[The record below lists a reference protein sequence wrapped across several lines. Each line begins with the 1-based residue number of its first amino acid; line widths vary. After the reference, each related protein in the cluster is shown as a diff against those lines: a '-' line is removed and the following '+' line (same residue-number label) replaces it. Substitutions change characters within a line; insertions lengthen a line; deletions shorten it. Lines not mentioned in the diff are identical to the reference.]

1 MIHIDSLC
9 DQSLLMA
16 YEDLSRASILAEE
29 SLELSEQLGYP
40 KGIINSR
47 IILCALEIF
56 HGNLDLARDK
66 MSQLEQDLVIQA
78 SPDECLMRLNHVRGL
93 YFIRDGNYR
102 DSFDAYTRCGVLAAR
117 LGKTLYQ
124 GFSDNGKG
132 CVKLDQHEF
141 EDADKYFKD
150 AGRNFQSSENKIVQ
164 ALVSLNE
171 GCVFRGLGK
180 IEQAETLLKDTL
192 ELTVQK
198 GWKII
203 ECSVLDELG
212 SMMLEE
218 GKFDQAEA
226 YIDEGIEKSGRMGYQ
241 NTYMN
246 LVYEKARLLIQK
258 GQLDRAEQLLQE
270 SSSKGQNDRYRPVY
284 YQLFA
289 EIQELQGD
297 YRGALANYKTMHE
310 VLNKIRGDQVFYSI
324 LKQENK
330 ILKETNHQLRLI
342 RTIGQE
348 LVANLD
354 LGHIMNLIYAQMNV
368 LMPVNLLAVA
378 LVENHH
384 INVKYSFKNGL
395 PLKAV
400 KIHID
405 DADSLFAWSV
415 RNRKEILI
423 RDGVNDFHDY
433 VSKIKSFGEL
443 QDGEFFHSLICIPLW
458 YINDVVGVISVQS
471 LQKNAY
477 SNSDLENLRVLGTY
491 AGIAIRNALQT
502 GKMNELNETLKRQSA
517 TDSLTGLA
525 NRREMVRQAKN
536 IWRVCQRNKF
546 YFTIIMIDLDH
557 FKEVNDDH
565 GHTVGDEVL
574 KKFSSILNRFFKRAL
589 DCACRYGGEELM
601 VVSGDINPLE
611 AAARVELLREDLSS
625 IEFSGKDDT
634 SFSVQFSCGI
644 YGEIPSEDSGKR
656 LPRITSIV
664 DAYLYEAKNN
674 GRNCTYLSDD
684 EKKPAEK
691 FIPPFNRS

>member
-1 MIHIDSLC
+1 MNQADMIHIDSLC

-330 ILKETNHQLRLI
+330 IL
-342 RTIGQE
+342 
-348 LVANLD
+348 
-354 LGHIMNLIYAQMNV
+354 
-368 LMPVNLLAVA
+368 
-378 LVENHH
+378 
-384 INVKYSFKNGL
+384 L

-625 IEFSGKDDT
+625 IEFSGKDNT